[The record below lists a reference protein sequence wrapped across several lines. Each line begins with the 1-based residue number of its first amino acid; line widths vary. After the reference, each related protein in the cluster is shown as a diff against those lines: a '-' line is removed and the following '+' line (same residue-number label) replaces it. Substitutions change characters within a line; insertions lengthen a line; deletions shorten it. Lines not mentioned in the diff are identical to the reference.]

1 MNHNK
6 LYLDFAFFDGEGAGG
21 GEGAV
26 AGASGVD
33 LNAFSPEARDLLF
46 GGESQSE
53 PSNDIQYGRDEGEE
67 GNRQTASDNE
77 PEDIGQEFAAMIAN
91 DGRYHDIF
99 NQYVTGIIQD
109 RFKNNQRNMQAQVD
123 SISEKLSPL
132 FMNYGLKPGDFE
144 GLESAIA
151 NDENFYKAGAER
163 AGMSVEQ
170 YRQNLKLQA
179 EAEQGRRITEAYQQE
194 QKRQEMYST
203 WEQDAVNLQQAFP
216 NFDLRQEIINN
227 EEFRNLLDNGID
239 VRSAFVSTHLDAILN
254 GQRQE
259 VQQQS
264 METVLNNIKGR
275 NRRPVENGL
284 RHQPAH
290 ERRLDPSTLTDDDMD
305 NIIRRVREGE
315 TFSF

>member
-67 GNRQTASDNE
+67 GSRQTASDNE

-163 AGMSVEQ
+163 AGMSIEQ

-315 TFSF
+315 AFSF

>member
-6 LYLDFAFFDGEGAGG
+6 LYLDFAFFEGESAGG

-26 AGASGVD
+26 AGISSVD

-67 GNRQTASDNE
+67 GSRQTASDNE

-163 AGMSVEQ
+163 AGMSIEQ

-194 QKRQEMYST
+194 QKRQELYST

-305 NIIRRVREGE
+305 DIIRRVREGE